1 MSGWLGARVRVSPY
15 LEVRSIGIDIVGFFF
30 FARSSGERG
39 GKSFCLRR
47 KQPAPVAKGRLF
59 CAGGKAFIWNS
70 FDFGFFG
77 FRCLLERHP
86 AHDDPALSQ
95 GTAISHQQKREN
107 FALYMMQI

>member
-15 LEVRSIGIDIVGFFF
+15 LEVRSIGIGIVGFGF
-30 FARSSGERG
+30 FARALLGEASHFACGANHLHRSLKDG
-39 GKSFCLRR
+39 RF
-47 KQPAPVAKGRLF
+47 APVVRLL
-59 CAGGKAFIWNS
+59 AIWNS